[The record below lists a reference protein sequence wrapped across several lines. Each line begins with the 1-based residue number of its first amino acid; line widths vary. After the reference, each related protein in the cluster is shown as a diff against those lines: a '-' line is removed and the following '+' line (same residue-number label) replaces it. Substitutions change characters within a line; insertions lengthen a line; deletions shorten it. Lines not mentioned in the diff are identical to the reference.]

1 MVTGIEK
8 FVISRFDSMDNFVG
22 YAVGETV
29 PCDKMALQHAKLY
42 SSVMDA
48 NQEISQLGW
57 KKSDYKVERVV
68 VRLIE
73 RC

>member
-1 MVTGIEK
+1 MVTAIEK

-22 YAVGETV
+22 YAVGEVV
-29 PCDKMALQHAKLY
+29 PCDKMSLQYAKMY
-42 SSVMDA
+42 SSV
-48 NQEISQLGW
+48 QEASSELDRLGF

-68 VRLIE
+68 VRLVE